1 MPTRHV
7 ARSEAIE
14 CFLFWHRPESSL
26 PPRSIPEPLHGM
38 GERSSPVM
46 MVATGPRE
54 RVLQLG
60 EPRLSDAECLAL
72 VLRTGVKG
80 EPAEQMAQRLLRQF
94 GGLAGLA
101 VRSVRELAGHGLG
114 PVRAAAVIAA
124 FGLARRLS
132 EEGFRPGT
140 LVRHGGDVAQVVR
153 HTARGSRREN
163 FFVVLLDVRSRVM
176 ALHQVSTGVVDSAPV
191 HPREVF
197 GPAVREAAVA
207 VVIAHNHPSGDPSP
221 SRQDHEVTD
230 RLKSAGT
237 LLGIDVLDHV
247 VVGTDRYYSFA
258 DEAFFAY
265 G

>member
-1 MPTRHV
+1 MGD
-7 ARSEAIE
+7 RSGSV
-14 CFLFWHRPESSL
+14 L
-26 PPRSIPEPLHGM
+26 
-38 GERSSPVM
+38 
-46 MVATGPRE
+46 MVVGPRE
-54 RVLQLG
+54 RLLQLG

-72 VLRTGVKG
+72 VLRTGAKG
-80 EPAEQMAQRLLRQF
+80 EPADTMAQRLLRQF
-94 GGLAGLA
+94 GGLSGLA
-101 VRSVRELAGHGLG
+101 VRSVRELAQHGVG
-114 PVRAAAVIAA
+114 PVRAAAVLAA

-197 GPAVREAAVA
+197 GPAVRDAAVA

-221 SRQDHEVTD
+221 SKQDHDVTD

-258 DEAFFAY
+258 AEAFFSY

>member
-1 MPTRHV
+1 M
-7 ARSEAIE
+7 
-14 CFLFWHRPESSL
+14 
-26 PPRSIPEPLHGM
+26 
-38 GERSSPVM
+38 
-46 MVATGPRE
+46 
-54 RVLQLG
+54 
-60 EPRLSDAECLAL
+60 
-72 VLRTGVKG
+72 
-80 EPAEQMAQRLLRQF
+80 
-94 GGLAGLA
+94 
-101 VRSVRELAGHGLG
+101 
-114 PVRAAAVIAA
+114 
-124 FGLARRLS
+124 S

-176 ALHQVSTGVVDSAPV
+176 GLHQVSTGVVDSAPV

-221 SRQDHEVTD
+221 SKQDHEVTE
-230 RLKSAGT
+230 RLRTAGA
-237 LLGIDVLDHV
+237 LLGIDMLDHV

-265 G
+265 S

>member
-1 MPTRHV
+1 MAAV
-7 ARSEAIE
+7 
-14 CFLFWHRPESSL
+14 
-26 PPRSIPEPLHGM
+26 G
-38 GERSSPVM
+38 
-46 MVATGPRE
+46 GPRE

-72 VLRTGVKG
+72 VLRTGARG
-80 EPAEQMAQRLLRQF
+80 EPAEQMAQRLLRSF
-94 GGLAGLA
+94 GGLSGL
-101 VRSVRELAGHGLG
+101 SVRCVREVASLGVG
-114 PVRAAAVIAA
+114 PVRAAALAGA

-132 EEGFRPGT
+132 EESFRPGT
-140 LVRHGGDVAQVVR
+140 RVRHGGDVAQVVR

-176 ALHQVSTGVVDSAPV
+176 SLHVVSTGVVNSAPV

-197 GPAVREAAVA
+197 GPAIREAAVA

-221 SRQDHEVTD
+221 SQQDREVTD
-230 RLKSAGT
+230 RLKSAGS

-258 DEAFFAY
+258 DEAFFSY
-265 G
+265 PGP

>member
-1 MPTRHV
+1 MGDLSDAQVLV
-7 ARSEAIE
+7 AS
-14 CFLFWHRPESSL
+14 
-26 PPRSIPEPLHGM
+26 
-38 GERSSPVM
+38 
-46 MVATGPRE
+46 GPRE
-54 RVLQLG
+54 RILQFG
-60 EPRLSDAECLAL
+60 EQRLSDAECLAL
-72 VLRTGVKG
+72 VLRTGVRG
-80 EPAEQMAQRLLRQF
+80 EPAEQMAHRLLRSY
-94 GGLAGLA
+94 GGLSGLS
-101 VRSVRELAGHGLG
+101 VRSVRELAREGVG
-114 PVRAAAVIAA
+114 PVRAAALLGA

-176 ALHQVSTGVVDSAPV
+176 GLQQVSTGVVDSAPV

-197 GPAVREAAVA
+197 GPAVRESAVA

-221 SRQDHEVTD
+221 SKQDHDVTQ
-230 RLKSAGT
+230 RLKAAGT

-265 G
+265 S